1 MTSVNSLVQT
11 INHVSRVVRAGRGFR
26 FLGAWWLRPWLLFLV
41 SPGLRRLFPNRI
53 VDLGGFK
60 VRVGETDICCLAD
73 LFVDYDID
81 CVRAALPTL
90 DRVLDAGANIGAFSF
105 LIRRLA
111 PSIPITALEPEAAN
125 YAFLAAQPFSGS
137 LDLRHAALGAREGTG
152 VVVPGENAATHRVA
166 PVDSPSG
173 SESGRGTVPILPLGA
188 LLSSRTLVKMDIEGG
203 EKEILA
209 SPLPDA
215 ISILLLEWH
224 YPEDVRVL
232 RPEGA
237 WQLTAK
243 DRRLGATCWKWERF
257 GPVPPPG

>member
-1 MTSVNSLVQT
+1 MISVKSLVQT
-11 INHVSRVVRAGRGFR
+11 IDHVSRVARAGRGFR
-26 FLGAWWLRPWLLFLV
+26 FLGIWWLRPWLLFLL
-41 SPGLRRLFPNRI
+41 SPVLRRLFPHRI
-53 VDLGGFK
+53 VDLGGFR
-60 VRVGETDICCLAD
+60 VRLGETDICCLAD

-81 CVRAALPTL
+81 FVRASLPAMEL
-90 DRVLDAGANIGAFSF
+90 VVDAGANVGAFSF

-125 YAFLAAQPFSGS
+125 YAFLASQPFSAS
-137 LDLRHAALGAREGTG
+137 LDIRQAALGASEGTG
-152 VVVPGENAATHRVA
+152 VVVVGENAATHRVA
-166 PVDSPSG
+166 PVKSPSG
-173 SESGRGTVPILPLGA
+173 SGSGRATVPIVPLEA
-188 LLSSRTLVKMDIEGG
+188 FLSPRTLVKMDIEGG

-237 WQLTAK
+237 WHLTA
-243 DRRLGATCWKWERF
+243 RNRWLGATCWTWER
-257 GPVPPPG
+257 GVPVAPPG